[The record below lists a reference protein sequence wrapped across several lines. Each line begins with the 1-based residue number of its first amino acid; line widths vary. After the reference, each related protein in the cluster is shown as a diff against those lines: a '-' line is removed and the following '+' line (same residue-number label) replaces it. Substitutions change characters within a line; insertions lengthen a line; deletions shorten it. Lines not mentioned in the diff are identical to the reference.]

1 MQTLRLL
8 FQQGAGSRLP
18 LMHTLCLKKEGTFL
32 THRTLHESGHKSSC
46 RASMLPTKSQ
56 TTCGTTHKQ
65 SRPTGSFRSTASRFR
80 AILFLLLLTLPA
92 LAQEVEPTVE
102 LGEVEVKADRIIKK
116 TDGML
121 LYPSEQQKTSS
132 RSGYSLLQ
140 QLTLP
145 NIRVDEVGH
154 TISAIDQRG
163 SVQIRINGI
172 IVDKAEMLSLDP
184 KSIRTIHFI
193 DNPGVRYGDGIA
205 YVIEIT
211 TRRADNGYTLGTSF
225 TQALTTLQGDYTVY
239 GKWNTGKSEL
249 SLNYSIGY
257 QNYSD
262 LRTEETAHY
271 HLNDGSVYT
280 IQRNDLASRNQSL
293 NNQLKLTYN
302 LADSTRYVFQ
312 ASLSGDFSHVPNNFN
327 QKQIVDG
334 KQTYTALE
342 QQQSR
347 SGSPVLDLYY
357 FQQFTPRQSLTLN
370 AVGTYI
376 GTRSS
381 DSYDEGSPYRYD
393 VDGRTYSLLSEAIYE
408 NRLKPFTLSAGL
420 NYSQKYTNNEYTG
433 DVLAAT
439 PIHNNR
445 VYLFSEIKGL
455 WGNLRYSAGIGGSY
469 LHYRQQAHSYD
480 NWSFCPKAALS
491 YNFTHALQL
500 SYNFQMSERTS
511 RVAMI
516 SDASIRNN
524 RMEWTVGSPDL
535 KPNREMYH
543 LLRLTYTN
551 NRLQTSLEGF
561 YKQCLRPNMAVYER
575 TADDRFIYTQR
586 NQKEI
591 DVLNAMAY
599 ASYWLMPEKLS
610 VTAYGGLF
618 RCFNFGQDYTHCYTS
633 YFVTGAVN
641 AYLGNLSLHAYAD
654 NGSRF
659 LEGETKGY
667 SGGDITLKA
676 AYSYKDWQFALIW
689 QEPFQHKYKLF
700 ESEIL
705 NRNLQKH
712 TALYSGDACN
722 LVNLTVTWRLTRG
735 RKFRDVERSIQLK
748 DKDTGIIR

>member
-18 LMHTLCLKKEGTFL
+18 LMHTLCLKKEGIFL

-46 RASMLPTKSQ
+46 RASILPTKPQ
-56 TTCGTTHKQ
+56 ATCGTAHKQ
-65 SRPTGSFRSTASRFR
+65 SRPTGSFRSTVSRFR
-80 AILFLLLLTLPA
+80 AILFLLLLTLPV

-116 TDGML
+116 TDGIL

-163 SVQIRINGI
+163 SVQIRINSI

-225 TQALTTLQGDYTVY
+225 TQALTTRQGDYTVY

-257 QNYSD
+257 QNYRD

-293 NNQLKLTYN
+293 DNQLKLTYN

-312 ASLSGDFSHVPNNFN
+312 ASLSGDFSHIPNNFN

-334 KQTYTALE
+334 EQTYTALE

-433 DVLAAT
+433 DVSAAT

-480 NWSFCPKAALS
+480 YWSFCPKAALS
-491 YNFTHALQL
+491 YSFTHALQL

-543 LLRLTYTN
+543 LLRLTYTD
-551 NRLQTSLEGF
+551 NRLQASLEGF

-591 DVLNAMAY
+591 DALNAMAY
-599 ASYWLMPEKLS
+599 ASYWLLPEKLS

-689 QEPFQHKYKLF
+689 QQPFQHKYKLF

-705 NRNLQKH
+705 NRNLQKR

-735 RKFRDVERSIQLK
+735 RKFHDVDRSIQLK

>member
-1 MQTLRLL
+1 MKTLRLL
-8 FQQGAGSRLP
+8 FQQGAESRLP
-18 LMHTLCLKKEGTFL
+18 LMHTLDLKKEGTFL

-65 SRPTGSFRSTASRFR
+65 SRPTGSFRSTVSRFR
-80 AILFLLLLTLPA
+80 TTLFLLLLTLPV

-121 LYPSEQQKTSS
+121 LYPSERQKTSS

-184 KSIRTIHFI
+184 KSIRSIHFI

-225 TQALTTLQGDYTVY
+225 TQALTTRQGDYTVY

-280 IQRNDLASRNQSL
+280 IRRNDLDSRNQSL

-302 LADSTRYVFQ
+302 LADSTHYVFQ
-312 ASLSGDFSHVPNNFN
+312 TSLSGDFSHVPNNFN

-334 KQTYTALE
+334 EQTYTALE

-433 DVLAAT
+433 DVSAAT

-469 LHYRQQAHSYD
+469 LHYRQQAHSY
-480 NWSFCPKAALS
+480 NYWSFCPKAALS

-500 SYNFQMSERTS
+500 SYNFQMNERTS

-543 LLRLTYTN
+543 LLRLTYTD
-551 NRLQTSLEGF
+551 NRLQASLEGF

-591 DVLNAMAY
+591 DALNAMAY
-599 ASYWLMPEKLS
+599 ASYWLLPEKLS
-610 VTAYGGLF
+610 ITAYGGLF

-633 YFVTGAVN
+633 YFFTGAVN

-689 QEPFQHKYKLF
+689 QQPFQHKYKLF

-705 NRNLQKH
+705 NRNLQKR

-735 RKFRDVERSIQLK
+735 RKFHDVDRSIQLK

>member
-8 FQQGAGSRLP
+8 FQEGAGSRLP
-18 LMHTLCLKKEGTFL
+18 LMHTLCLKKEGTYL
-32 THRTLHESGHKSSC
+32 TYRTLHESGHKSSC
-46 RASMLPTKSQ
+46 RASILPTKLQ
-56 TTCGTTHKQ
+56 ATGPTTHKQ
-65 SRPTGSFRSTASRFR
+65 SRPTGSFWSTVSRFR
-80 AILFLLLLTLPA
+80 TILFLLLLTLPT

-225 TQALTTLQGDYTVY
+225 TQALTTRQGDYTVY

-257 QNYSD
+257 QNYRD

-293 NNQLKLTYN
+293 DNQLKLTYN

-334 KQTYTALE
+334 EQTYTALE

-408 NRLKPFTLSAGL
+408 NRLKPFTLSTGL
-420 NYSQKYTNNEYTG
+420 HYSQKYTNNEYTG

-439 PIHNNR
+439 PIHHNR

-480 NWSFCPKAALS
+480 YWSFCPKAALS

-543 LLRLTYTN
+543 LLRLTYTD
-551 NRLQTSLEGF
+551 NRLQASLEGF

-591 DVLNAMAY
+591 DALNAMAY
-599 ASYWLMPEKLS
+599 ASYWLLPEKLS

-689 QEPFQHKYKLF
+689 QQPFQHKYKLF

-705 NRNLQKH
+705 NQNLQKH

-722 LVNLTVTWRLTRG
+722 LVNLTVTWCLTRG
-735 RKFRDVERSIQLK
+735 RKFRDVDRSIQLK

>member
-18 LMHTLCLKKEGTFL
+18 LTI
-32 THRTLHESGHKSSC
+32 
-46 RASMLPTKSQ
+46 
-56 TTCGTTHKQ
+56 
-65 SRPTGSFRSTASRFR
+65 SRFR

-121 LYPSEQQKTSS
+121 LYPSEQRKTSS

-184 KSIRTIHFI
+184 KSIRSIHFI
-193 DNPGVRYGDGIA
+193 DNPSVRYGDGIA

-225 TQALTTLQGDYTVY
+225 TQALTTRQGDYTVY

-280 IQRNDLASRNQSL
+280 IRRNDLASRNQSL

-334 KQTYTALE
+334 EQTYTALE

-381 DSYDEGSPYRYD
+381 DSYDEGSPYSYD

-408 NRLKPFTLSAGL
+408 NQLKPFTLSAGL

-433 DVLAAT
+433 DVSAAT
-439 PIHNNR
+439 PIHHNR

-480 NWSFCPKAALS
+480 YWSFCPKAALS

-500 SYNFQMSERTS
+500 SYNFQMNERTS
-511 RVAMI
+511 RVAII

-551 NRLQTSLEGF
+551 NRLQASLEGF

-591 DVLNAMAY
+591 DALNAMAY
-599 ASYWLMPEKLS
+599 ASYWLLPEKLS

-689 QEPFQHKYKLF
+689 QQPFQHKYKLF
-700 ESEIL
+700 ESEVL
-705 NRNLQKH
+705 NRNLQKR

>member
-1 MQTLRLL
+1 M
-8 FQQGAGSRLP
+8 
-18 LMHTLCLKKEGTFL
+18 
-32 THRTLHESGHKSSC
+32 
-46 RASMLPTKSQ
+46 
-56 TTCGTTHKQ
+56 
-65 SRPTGSFRSTASRFR
+65 
-80 AILFLLLLTLPA
+80 
-92 LAQEVEPTVE
+92 
-102 LGEVEVKADRIIKK
+102 EVKADRIIKK

-225 TQALTTLQGDYTVY
+225 TQALTTRQGDYTVY

-257 QNYSD
+257 QNYRD

-293 NNQLKLTYN
+293 DNQLKLTYN

-334 KQTYTALE
+334 EQTYTALE

-433 DVLAAT
+433 DVSAAT
-439 PIHNNR
+439 PIHNNH

-480 NWSFCPKAALS
+480 YWSFCPKAALS

-543 LLRLTYTN
+543 LLRLTYTD
-551 NRLQTSLEGF
+551 NRLQASLEGF

-591 DVLNAMAY
+591 DALNAMAY
-599 ASYWLMPEKLS
+599 ASYWLLPEKLS

-633 YFVTGAVN
+633 YFFTGAVN
-641 AYLGNLSLHAYAD
+641 AYLGNLSLQAYAD

-689 QEPFQHKYKLF
+689 QQPFQHKYKLF

-735 RKFRDVERSIQLK
+735 RKFHDVDRSIQLN

>member
-8 FQQGAGSRLP
+8 FQQGAGNRLP
-18 LMHTLCLKKEGTFL
+18 L
-32 THRTLHESGHKSSC
+32 
-46 RASMLPTKSQ
+46 
-56 TTCGTTHKQ
+56 
-65 SRPTGSFRSTASRFR
+65 TAFRFR
-80 AILFLLLLTLPA
+80 TILFLLLLTLPA
-92 LAQEVEPTVE
+92 LGQEVEPTME

-225 TQALTTLQGDYTVY
+225 TQALTTRQGDYTVY

-334 KQTYTALE
+334 EQTYTALE
-342 QQQSR
+342 QQQNR

-420 NYSQKYTNNEYTG
+420 HYSQKYTNNEYTG
-433 DVLAAT
+433 DVSAAT

-455 WGNLRYSAGIGGSY
+455 WGNLRYSAGIGSSY
-469 LHYRQQAHSYD
+469 LYYRQQAHSY
-480 NWSFCPKAALS
+480 NYWSFCPKAALS
-491 YNFTHALQL
+491 YSFTHALQL

-511 RVAMI
+511 QVAMI

-543 LLRLTYTN
+543 LLRLTYTD
-551 NRLQTSLEGF
+551 NRLQASLEGF

-591 DVLNAMAY
+591 DALNAMAY
-599 ASYWLMPEKLS
+599 ASYWLLPEKLS

-689 QEPFQHKYKLF
+689 QQPFQHKYKLF

-705 NRNLQKH
+705 NRNLQKR

-735 RKFRDVERSIQLK
+735 RKFHDVDRSIQLK

>member
-1 MQTLRLL
+1 
-8 FQQGAGSRLP
+8 
-18 LMHTLCLKKEGTFL
+18 MHTLGLKKEETFL

-56 TTCGTTHKQ
+56 TTCGTAHKQ
-65 SRPTGSFRSTASRFR
+65 SRPTGSFRSTVSRFR

-225 TQALTTLQGDYTVY
+225 TQALTTRQGDYTVY

-257 QNYSD
+257 QNYRD

-327 QKQIVDG
+327 QKLIVDG
-334 KQTYTALE
+334 EQTYTALE

-433 DVLAAT
+433 DVSAAT

-480 NWSFCPKAALS
+480 YWSFCPKAALS

-543 LLRLTYTN
+543 LLRLTYTD
-551 NRLQTSLEGF
+551 NRLQASLEGF

-591 DVLNAMAY
+591 DALNAMAY
-599 ASYWLMPEKLS
+599 TSYWLLPEKLS

-689 QEPFQHKYKLF
+689 QQPFQHKYKLF

-705 NRNLQKH
+705 NRNLQKR

-735 RKFRDVERSIQLK
+735 RKFHDVERSIQLK

>member
-8 FQQGAGSRLP
+8 FQEGAGSRLP
-18 LMHTLCLKKEGTFL
+18 LMHTLCLKKEGTYL
-32 THRTLHESGHKSSC
+32 TYRTLHESGHKSSC
-46 RASMLPTKSQ
+46 RASILHTKLQATCPTA
-56 TTCGTTHKQ
+56 HKQ
-65 SRPTGSFRSTASRFR
+65 SRPTGGVRPTVSRFR

-154 TISAIDQRG
+154 KISAIDQRG

-172 IVDKAEMLSLDP
+172 IADKAEMLSLDP

-225 TQALTTLQGDYTVY
+225 TQALTTRQGDYTVY

-271 HLNDGSVYT
+271 HLNDESVYT

-334 KQTYTALE
+334 EQTYTALE

-376 GTRSS
+376 GTCSS
-381 DSYDEGSPYRYD
+381 DSYDEGLPYRYD
-393 VDGRTYSLLSEAIYE
+393 VDGRTYSLLNEAIYE

-433 DVLAAT
+433 DVSAAT
-439 PIHNNR
+439 PIHHNR

-455 WGNLRYSAGIGGSY
+455 WGNFRYSAGIGGSY
-469 LHYRQQAHSYD
+469 LHYRQQSHSYD
-480 NWSFCPKAALS
+480 YWSFCPKAALS

-500 SYNFQMSERTS
+500 SYNFQMNERTS

-543 LLRLTYTN
+543 LLRLTYTD
-551 NRLQTSLEGF
+551 NRLQASLEGF

-591 DVLNAMAY
+591 DALNAMAY
-599 ASYWLMPEKLS
+599 ASYWLLPEKALRH
-610 VTAYGGLF
+610 GL
-618 RCFNFGQDYTHCYTS
+618 RGTVPLLQLRS
-633 YFVTGAVN
+633 G
-641 AYLGNLSLHAYAD
+641 LHALLHVLLRH
-654 NGSRF
+654 GGRQRLLGQPLPPCLRRQRF
-659 LEGETKGY
+659 PLPGRGNKGVQRRRHHPEGC
-667 SGGDITLKA
+667 
-676 AYSYKDWQFALIW
+676 
-689 QEPFQHKYKLF
+689 
-700 ESEIL
+700 
-705 NRNLQKH
+705 LQLQGLAVRPDLA
-712 TALYSGDACN
+712 TALPAQ
-722 LVNLTVTWRLTRG
+722 
-735 RKFRDVERSIQLK
+735 IQ
-748 DKDTGIIR
+748 TI

>member
-8 FQQGAGSRLP
+8 FQQGAGRRLP
-18 LMHTLCLKKEGTFL
+18 LMHTLGLKKEGTFL
-32 THRTLHESGHKSSC
+32 THRTRHESGHKSSC

-56 TTCGTTHKQ
+56 TTCGTIHKQ
-65 SRPTGSFRSTASRFR
+65 SRPTGNFRSTVSRFR
-80 AILFLLLLTLPA
+80 TTLFLLLLTLPV
-92 LAQEVEPTVE
+92 LAQEVESTVE

-433 DVLAAT
+433 VVLAAT

-480 NWSFCPKAALS
+480 YWSFCPKAALS

>member
-18 LMHTLCLKKEGTFL
+18 LTI
-32 THRTLHESGHKSSC
+32 
-46 RASMLPTKSQ
+46 
-56 TTCGTTHKQ
+56 
-65 SRPTGSFRSTASRFR
+65 SRFR

-184 KSIRTIHFI
+184 KSIRTVHFI

-225 TQALTTLQGDYTVY
+225 TQALTTRQGDYTVY

-280 IQRNDLASRNQSL
+280 IRRNDLASRNQSL

-334 KQTYTALE
+334 EQTYTALE

-381 DSYDEGSPYRYD
+381 DSYDEGSPYSYD

-408 NRLKPFTLSAGL
+408 NQLKPFTLSAGL

-433 DVLAAT
+433 DVSAAT
-439 PIHNNR
+439 PIHHNR

-480 NWSFCPKAALS
+480 YWSFCPKAALS

-500 SYNFQMSERTS
+500 SYNFQMNERTS
-511 RVAMI
+511 RVAII

-551 NRLQTSLEGF
+551 NRLQASLEGF

-591 DVLNAMAY
+591 DALNAMAY
-599 ASYWLMPEKLS
+599 ASYWLLPEKLS

-659 LEGETKGY
+659 LEVETKGY

-689 QEPFQHKYKLF
+689 QQPFQHKYKLF
-700 ESEIL
+700 ESEVL
-705 NRNLQKH
+705 NRNLQKR

>member
-18 LMHTLCLKKEGTFL
+18 LTI
-32 THRTLHESGHKSSC
+32 
-46 RASMLPTKSQ
+46 
-56 TTCGTTHKQ
+56 
-65 SRPTGSFRSTASRFR
+65 SRFR

-184 KSIRTIHFI
+184 KSIRSIHFI
-193 DNPGVRYGDGIA
+193 DNPSVRYGDGIA

-225 TQALTTLQGDYTVY
+225 TQALTTRQGDYTVY

-280 IQRNDLASRNQSL
+280 IRRNDLASRNQSL

-334 KQTYTALE
+334 EQTYTALE

-381 DSYDEGSPYRYD
+381 DSYDEGSPYSYD

-408 NRLKPFTLSAGL
+408 NQLKPFTLSAGL

-433 DVLAAT
+433 DVSAAT
-439 PIHNNR
+439 PIHHNR

-480 NWSFCPKAALS
+480 YWSFCPKTALS

-500 SYNFQMSERTS
+500 SYNFQMNERTS
-511 RVAMI
+511 RVAII

-551 NRLQTSLEGF
+551 NRLQASLEGF

-591 DVLNAMAY
+591 DALNAMAY
-599 ASYWLMPEKLS
+599 ASYWLLPEKLS

-689 QEPFQHKYKLF
+689 QQPFQHKYKLF
-700 ESEIL
+700 ESEVL
-705 NRNLQKH
+705 NRNLQKR

>member
-1 MQTLRLL
+1 MNTLRLL
-8 FQQGAGSRLP
+8 FQQKTESRL
-18 LMHTLCLKKEGTFL
+18 LLTISRFL
-32 THRTLHESGHKSSC
+32 TS
-46 RASMLPTKSQ
+46 
-56 TTCGTTHKQ
+56 
-65 SRPTGSFRSTASRFR
+65 
-80 AILFLLLLTLPA
+80 IFLLLLLAIPT

-102 LGEVEVKADRIIKK
+102 LGEVEVKAGRIIHK

-225 TQALTTLQGDYTVY
+225 TQALTTRQGDYTVY

-257 QNYSD
+257 QNYRD

-280 IQRNDLASRNQSL
+280 IQRNDLDSRNQSL

-334 KQTYTALE
+334 EQTYTALE

-433 DVLAAT
+433 DVSTAT
-439 PIHNNR
+439 PIHHNR

-480 NWSFCPKAALS
+480 YWSFCPKAALS

-543 LLRLTYTN
+543 LLRLTYTD
-551 NRLQTSLEGF
+551 NRLQASLEGF

-591 DVLNAMAY
+591 DALNAMAY
-599 ASYWLMPEKLS
+599 ASYWLLPEKLS

-689 QEPFQHKYKLF
+689 QQPFQHKYKLF

-712 TALYSGDACN
+712 TALYSGDAYN

-735 RKFRDVERSIQLK
+735 RKFHDVDRSIQLK

>member
-1 MQTLRLL
+1 M
-8 FQQGAGSRLP
+8 
-18 LMHTLCLKKEGTFL
+18 
-32 THRTLHESGHKSSC
+32 
-46 RASMLPTKSQ
+46 
-56 TTCGTTHKQ
+56 
-65 SRPTGSFRSTASRFR
+65 
-80 AILFLLLLTLPA
+80 
-92 LAQEVEPTVE
+92 EPTVE

-225 TQALTTLQGDYTVY
+225 TQALTTRQGDYTVY

-257 QNYSD
+257 QNYRD

-280 IQRNDLASRNQSL
+280 IQRNDLDSRNQSL

-312 ASLSGDFSHVPNNFN
+312 ASLSGDFSHVPDNFN

-334 KQTYTALE
+334 EQTYTALE

-408 NRLKPFTLSAGL
+408 
-420 NYSQKYTNNEYTG
+420 TG
-433 DVLAAT
+433 
-439 PIHNNR
+439 
-445 VYLFSEIKGL
+445 
-455 WGNLRYSAGIGGSY
+455 
-469 LHYRQQAHSYD
+469 
-480 NWSFCPKAALS
+480 
-491 YNFTHALQL
+491 
-500 SYNFQMSERTS
+500 
-511 RVAMI
+511 
-516 SDASIRNN
+516 
-524 RMEWTVGSPDL
+524 
-535 KPNREMYH
+535 
-543 LLRLTYTN
+543 
-551 NRLQTSLEGF
+551 
-561 YKQCLRPNMAVYER
+561 
-575 TADDRFIYTQR
+575 
-586 NQKEI
+586 
-591 DVLNAMAY
+591 
-599 ASYWLMPEKLS
+599 
-610 VTAYGGLF
+610 
-618 RCFNFGQDYTHCYTS
+618 
-633 YFVTGAVN
+633 
-641 AYLGNLSLHAYAD
+641 
-654 NGSRF
+654 
-659 LEGETKGY
+659 
-667 SGGDITLKA
+667 
-676 AYSYKDWQFALIW
+676 
-689 QEPFQHKYKLF
+689 
-700 ESEIL
+700 
-705 NRNLQKH
+705 
-712 TALYSGDACN
+712 
-722 LVNLTVTWRLTRG
+722 
-735 RKFRDVERSIQLK
+735 
-748 DKDTGIIR
+748 

>member
-32 THRTLHESGHKSSC
+32 THRTLHESDHKSSC

-65 SRPTGSFRSTASRFR
+65 SRPTGSFRPTISRFR

-172 IVDKAEMLSLDP
+172 IVDKAEMLLLDP

-225 TQALTTLQGDYTVY
+225 TQALTTRQGDYTVY

-257 QNYSD
+257 QNYRD

-271 HLNDGSVYT
+271 HLNDGLVYT
-280 IQRNDLASRNQSL
+280 IRRNDLDSRNQSL

-312 ASLSGDFSHVPNNFN
+312 ASLSGDFSHIPNNFN

-334 KQTYTALE
+334 EQTYTALE

-433 DVLAAT
+433 DVSAAT
-439 PIHNNR
+439 PIHHNR

-480 NWSFCPKAALS
+480 YWSFCPKAALS

-543 LLRLTYTN
+543 LLRLTYTD
-551 NRLQTSLEGF
+551 NRLQASLEGF

-591 DVLNAMAY
+591 DALNAMAY
-599 ASYWLMPEKLS
+599 ASYWLLPEKLS
-610 VTAYGGLF
+610 ITAYGGLF

-633 YFVTGAVN
+633 YFFTGAVN

-689 QEPFQHKYKLF
+689 QQPFQHKYKLF

>member
-18 LMHTLCLKKEGTFL
+18 LTI
-32 THRTLHESGHKSSC
+32 
-46 RASMLPTKSQ
+46 
-56 TTCGTTHKQ
+56 
-65 SRPTGSFRSTASRFR
+65 SRFR

-184 KSIRTIHFI
+184 KSIRSIHFI

-225 TQALTTLQGDYTVY
+225 TQALTTRQGDYTVY

-280 IQRNDLASRNQSL
+280 IRRNDLASRNQSL

-334 KQTYTALE
+334 EQTYTALE

-433 DVLAAT
+433 DVSAAT
-439 PIHNNR
+439 PIHHNR

-480 NWSFCPKAALS
+480 YWSFCPKAALS

-516 SDASIRNN
+516 SDASIRHN
-524 RMEWTVGSPDL
+524 RMEWTVGSPNL

-543 LLRLTYTN
+543 LLRLTYTD
-551 NRLQTSLEGF
+551 NRLQASLEGF

-591 DVLNAMAY
+591 DALNAMAY
-599 ASYWLMPEKLS
+599 VSYWLLPEKLS

-689 QEPFQHKYKLF
+689 QQPFQHKYKLF

-722 LVNLTVTWRLTRG
+722 LLNLTVTWRLTRG
-735 RKFRDVERSIQLK
+735 RKFRDVDRSIQLK

>member
-18 LMHTLCLKKEGTFL
+18 LTI
-32 THRTLHESGHKSSC
+32 
-46 RASMLPTKSQ
+46 
-56 TTCGTTHKQ
+56 
-65 SRPTGSFRSTASRFR
+65 SRFR

-132 RSGYSLLQ
+132 RSGYNLLQ

-184 KSIRTIHFI
+184 KSIRTVHFI
-193 DNPGVRYGDGIA
+193 DTPGVRYGDGIA

-225 TQALTTLQGDYTVY
+225 TQALTTRQGDYTVY
-239 GKWNTGKSEL
+239 GKWDTGKSEL

-280 IQRNDLASRNQSL
+280 IRRNDLASRNQSL

-334 KQTYTALE
+334 EQTYTALE

-381 DSYDEGSPYRYD
+381 DSYDEGSPYSYD

-408 NRLKPFTLSAGL
+408 NQLKPFTLSAGL

-433 DVLAAT
+433 DVSAAT
-439 PIHNNR
+439 PIHHNR

-480 NWSFCPKAALS
+480 YWSFCPKAALS

-500 SYNFQMSERTS
+500 SYNFQMNERTS
-511 RVAMI
+511 RVAII

-551 NRLQTSLEGF
+551 NRLQASLEGF

-591 DVLNAMAY
+591 DALNAMAY
-599 ASYWLMPEKLS
+599 ASYWLLPEKLS

-689 QEPFQHKYKLF
+689 QQPFQHKYKLF
-700 ESEIL
+700 ESEVL
-705 NRNLQKH
+705 NRNLQKR

>member
-18 LMHTLCLKKEGTFL
+18 LTI
-32 THRTLHESGHKSSC
+32 
-46 RASMLPTKSQ
+46 
-56 TTCGTTHKQ
+56 
-65 SRPTGSFRSTASRFR
+65 SRFR
-80 AILFLLLLTLPA
+80 AILFLLLLTLPS

-184 KSIRTIHFI
+184 KSIRTVHFI

-225 TQALTTLQGDYTVY
+225 TQALTTRQGDYTVY

-280 IQRNDLASRNQSL
+280 IRRNDLASRNQSL

-334 KQTYTALE
+334 EQTYTALE

-381 DSYDEGSPYRYD
+381 DSYDEGSPYSYD

-408 NRLKPFTLSAGL
+408 NQLKPFTLSAGL
-420 NYSQKYTNNEYTG
+420 NYSQKYTNNEYRG
-433 DVLAAT
+433 DVSAAT
-439 PIHNNR
+439 PIHHNR

-480 NWSFCPKAALS
+480 YWSFCPKAALS

-500 SYNFQMSERTS
+500 SYNFQMNERTS
-511 RVAMI
+511 RVAII

-543 LLRLTYTN
+543 LLRLTYTD
-551 NRLQTSLEGF
+551 NRLQASLEGF

-591 DVLNAMAY
+591 DALNAMAY
-599 ASYWLMPEKLS
+599 ASYWLLPEKLS

-689 QEPFQHKYKLF
+689 QQPFQHKYKLF
-700 ESEIL
+700 ESEVL
-705 NRNLQKH
+705 NRNLQKR

>member
-18 LMHTLCLKKEGTFL
+18 LTI
-32 THRTLHESGHKSSC
+32 
-46 RASMLPTKSQ
+46 
-56 TTCGTTHKQ
+56 
-65 SRPTGSFRSTASRFR
+65 SRFR
-80 AILFLLLLTLPA
+80 DILFLLLLTLPS

-225 TQALTTLQGDYTVY
+225 TQALTTRQGDYTVY

-280 IQRNDLASRNQSL
+280 IRRNDLDSRNQSL

-334 KQTYTALE
+334 EQTYTALE

-381 DSYDEGSPYRYD
+381 DSYDEGSPYSYD

-433 DVLAAT
+433 DVSAAT
-439 PIHNNR
+439 PIHHNR

-480 NWSFCPKAALS
+480 YWSFCPKAALS

-500 SYNFQMSERTS
+500 SYNFQMNERTS
-511 RVAMI
+511 RVAII

-543 LLRLTYTN
+543 LLRLTYTD
-551 NRLQTSLEGF
+551 NRLQASLEGF

-591 DVLNAMAY
+591 DALNAMAY
-599 ASYWLMPEKLS
+599 ASYWLLPEKLS

-633 YFVTGAVN
+633 YFFTGAVN

-689 QEPFQHKYKLF
+689 QQPFQHKYKLF
-700 ESEIL
+700 ESEVL
-705 NRNLQKH
+705 NRNIQKR

>member
-8 FQQGAGSRLP
+8 FLQGAGSRLP
-18 LMHTLCLKKEGTFL
+18 LTI
-32 THRTLHESGHKSSC
+32 
-46 RASMLPTKSQ
+46 
-56 TTCGTTHKQ
+56 
-65 SRPTGSFRSTASRFR
+65 SRFR

-145 NIRVDEVGH
+145 NIRVDEVAH
-154 TISAIDQRG
+154 SISAIDQRG

-184 KSIRTIHFI
+184 KSIRSIHFI

-225 TQALTTLQGDYTVY
+225 TQALTTRQGDYTVY

-280 IQRNDLASRNQSL
+280 IRRNDLASRNQSL

-334 KQTYTALE
+334 EQTYTALE

-381 DSYDEGSPYRYD
+381 DSYDEGSPYSYD

-408 NRLKPFTLSAGL
+408 NQLKPFTLSAGL

-433 DVLAAT
+433 DVSAAT
-439 PIHNNR
+439 PIHHNR

-480 NWSFCPKAALS
+480 YWSFCPQAALS

-500 SYNFQMSERTS
+500 SYNFQMNERTS
-511 RVAMI
+511 RVAII

-543 LLRLTYTN
+543 LLRLTYTD
-551 NRLQTSLEGF
+551 NRLQASLEGF

-591 DVLNAMAY
+591 DALNAMAY
-599 ASYWLMPEKLS
+599 ASYWLLPEKLS

-689 QEPFQHKYKLF
+689 QQPFQHKYKLF
-700 ESEIL
+700 ESEVL
-705 NRNLQKH
+705 NRNLQKR

>member
-8 FQQGAGSRLP
+8 FQQEAGSRLP

-225 TQALTTLQGDYTVY
+225 TQALTTRQGDYTVY

-280 IQRNDLASRNQSL
+280 IRRNDLDSRNQSL

-334 KQTYTALE
+334 EQTYTALE

-433 DVLAAT
+433 DVSAAT
-439 PIHNNR
+439 PIHHNR

-480 NWSFCPKAALS
+480 YWSFCPKAALS

-543 LLRLTYTN
+543 LLRLTYTD
-551 NRLQTSLEGF
+551 NRLQASLEGF

-591 DVLNAMAY
+591 DALNAMAY
-599 ASYWLMPEKLS
+599 ASYWLLPEKLS

-689 QEPFQHKYKLF
+689 QQPFQHKYKLF

-705 NRNLQKH
+705 NRNLQKR

-722 LVNLTVTWRLTRG
+722 LVSLTVTWHLTRG
-735 RKFRDVERSIQLK
+735 RKFHDVDRSIQLK

>member
-18 LMHTLCLKKEGTFL
+18 LMHTLGLKKEGTFL

-46 RASMLPTKSQ
+46 RASILPTEPQ
-56 TTCGTTHKQ
+56 ATGPTDHKRA
-65 SRPTGSFRSTASRFR
+65 RPTGSFRSTVSRFR
-80 AILFLLLLTLPA
+80 TTLFLLLLTLPV

-184 KSIRTIHFI
+184 KSIRSIHFI

-225 TQALTTLQGDYTVY
+225 TQALTTRQGDYTVY

-280 IQRNDLASRNQSL
+280 IRRNDLASRNQSL

-334 KQTYTALE
+334 EQTYTALE

-469 LHYRQQAHSYD
+469 LHYRQQSHSYD
-480 NWSFCPKAALS
+480 YWSFCPKAALS

-543 LLRLTYTN
+543 LLRLTYTD
-551 NRLQTSLEGF
+551 NRLQASLEGF

-591 DVLNAMAY
+591 DALNAMAY
-599 ASYWLMPEKLS
+599 ASYWLLPEKLS

-633 YFVTGAVN
+633 YFFTGAVN

-689 QEPFQHKYKLF
+689 QQPFQHKYKLF

-722 LVNLTVTWRLTRG
+722 LVSLTVTWRLTRG
-735 RKFRDVERSIQLK
+735 RKFHDVDRSIQLK

>member
-8 FQQGAGSRLP
+8 FQQGAGRRLP

-225 TQALTTLQGDYTVY
+225 TQALTTRQGDYTVY

-280 IQRNDLASRNQSL
+280 IRRNDLDSRNQSL

-312 ASLSGDFSHVPNNFN
+312 ASLSGDFSHIPNNFN

-334 KQTYTALE
+334 EQTYTALE

-433 DVLAAT
+433 DVSAAT
-439 PIHNNR
+439 PIHHNR

-480 NWSFCPKAALS
+480 YWSFCPKAALS

-543 LLRLTYTN
+543 LLRLTYTD
-551 NRLQTSLEGF
+551 NRLQASLEGF

-591 DVLNAMAY
+591 DALNAMAY
-599 ASYWLMPEKLS
+599 ASYWLLPEKLS

-689 QEPFQHKYKLF
+689 QQPFQHKYKLF

-705 NRNLQKH
+705 NRNLQKR

-722 LVNLTVTWRLTRG
+722 LVSLTVTWHLTRG
-735 RKFRDVERSIQLK
+735 RKFRDVDRSIQLK

>member
-239 GKWNTGKSEL
+239 GKWNTEKSEL

-257 QNYSD
+257 QNYRD

-271 HLNDGSVYT
+271 HLNDESVYT

-312 ASLSGDFSHVPNNFN
+312 ASLSGDFSHVPDNFN

-480 NWSFCPKAALS
+480 YWSFCPKAALS

-735 RKFRDVERSIQLK
+735 RKIRDVERSIQLK

>member
-18 LMHTLCLKKEGTFL
+18 LTI
-32 THRTLHESGHKSSC
+32 
-46 RASMLPTKSQ
+46 
-56 TTCGTTHKQ
+56 
-65 SRPTGSFRSTASRFR
+65 SRFR

-145 NIRVDEVGH
+145 NIRVDEVAH
-154 TISAIDQRG
+154 SISAIDQRG

-172 IVDKAEMLSLDP
+172 IVDKAEMLSLDT
-184 KSIRTIHFI
+184 KSIRSIHFI

-225 TQALTTLQGDYTVY
+225 TQALTTRQGDYTVY

-280 IQRNDLASRNQSL
+280 IRRNDLASRNQSL

-334 KQTYTALE
+334 EQTYTALE

-381 DSYDEGSPYRYD
+381 DSYDEGSPYSYD

-408 NRLKPFTLSAGL
+408 NQLKPFTLSASL

-433 DVLAAT
+433 DVSAAT
-439 PIHNNR
+439 PIHHNR

-480 NWSFCPKAALS
+480 YWSFCPKAALS

-500 SYNFQMSERTS
+500 SYNFQMNERTS
-511 RVAMI
+511 RVAII

-551 NRLQTSLEGF
+551 NRLQASLEGF

-591 DVLNAMAY
+591 DALNAMAY
-599 ASYWLMPEKLS
+599 ASYWLLPEKLS

-689 QEPFQHKYKLF
+689 QQPFQHKYKLF
-700 ESEIL
+700 ESEVL

-722 LVNLTVTWRLTRG
+722 LVNLTVTWRLSKG
-735 RKFRDVERSIQLK
+735 RKFRDVDRSIQLK

>member
-18 LMHTLCLKKEGTFL
+18 LTI
-32 THRTLHESGHKSSC
+32 
-46 RASMLPTKSQ
+46 
-56 TTCGTTHKQ
+56 
-65 SRPTGSFRSTASRFR
+65 SRFR

-132 RSGYSLLQ
+132 RSGYNLLQ

-184 KSIRTIHFI
+184 KSIRTVHFI
-193 DNPGVRYGDGIA
+193 DTPGVRYGDGIA

-225 TQALTTLQGDYTVY
+225 TQALTTRQGDYTVY
-239 GKWNTGKSEL
+239 GKWDTGKSEL

-280 IQRNDLASRNQSL
+280 IRRNDLASRNQSL

-334 KQTYTALE
+334 EQTYTALE

-381 DSYDEGSPYRYD
+381 DSYDEGSPYSYD

-408 NRLKPFTLSAGL
+408 NQLKPFTLSAGL

-433 DVLAAT
+433 DVSAAT
-439 PIHNNR
+439 PIHHNR

-480 NWSFCPKAALS
+480 YWSFCPQAALS

-500 SYNFQMSERTS
+500 SYNFQMNERTS
-511 RVAMI
+511 RVAII

-551 NRLQTSLEGF
+551 NRLQASLEGF

-591 DVLNAMAY
+591 DALNAMAY
-599 ASYWLMPEKLS
+599 ASYWLLPEKLS

-689 QEPFQHKYKLF
+689 QQPFQHKYKLF
-700 ESEIL
+700 ESEVL
-705 NRNLQKH
+705 NRNLQKR

>member
-18 LMHTLCLKKEGTFL
+18 LTI
-32 THRTLHESGHKSSC
+32 
-46 RASMLPTKSQ
+46 
-56 TTCGTTHKQ
+56 
-65 SRPTGSFRSTASRFR
+65 SRFR
-80 AILFLLLLTLPA
+80 AILFLLLLTLPT

-184 KSIRTIHFI
+184 KSIRSIHFI

-211 TRRADNGYTLGTSF
+211 TRRANNGYTLGTSF
-225 TQALTTLQGDYTVY
+225 TQALTTRQGDYTVY

-257 QNYSD
+257 QNYRD

-280 IQRNDLASRNQSL
+280 IRRNDLASRNQSL

-312 ASLSGDFSHVPNNFN
+312 ASLSGDFSHVPDNFN

-334 KQTYTALE
+334 EQTYTALE

-469 LHYRQQAHSYD
+469 LYYRQQAHSYD
-480 NWSFCPKAALS
+480 YWSFCPKAALS

-500 SYNFQMSERTS
+500 SYNFQMNERTS

-543 LLRLTYTN
+543 LLRLTYTD
-551 NRLQTSLEGF
+551 NRLQASLEGF

-591 DVLNAMAY
+591 DALNAMAY
-599 ASYWLMPEKLS
+599 ASYWLLPEKLS

-633 YFVTGAVN
+633 YFFTGAVN

-689 QEPFQHKYKLF
+689 QQPFQHKYKLF

-722 LVNLTVTWRLTRG
+722 LVNLTVTWRLTKG
-735 RKFRDVERSIQLK
+735 RKYHDVDRSIQLK

>member
-18 LMHTLCLKKEGTFL
+18 LTI
-32 THRTLHESGHKSSC
+32 
-46 RASMLPTKSQ
+46 
-56 TTCGTTHKQ
+56 
-65 SRPTGSFRSTASRFR
+65 SRFR

-184 KSIRTIHFI
+184 KSIRSIHFI
-193 DNPGVRYGDGIA
+193 DNPGVRYGDSIA

-225 TQALTTLQGDYTVY
+225 TQALTTRQGDYTVY

-257 QNYSD
+257 QNYRD

-280 IQRNDLASRNQSL
+280 IRRNDLASRNQSL

-334 KQTYTALE
+334 EQTYTALE

-381 DSYDEGSPYRYD
+381 DSYDEGSPYSYD

-408 NRLKPFTLSAGL
+408 NQLKPFTLSAGL

-433 DVLAAT
+433 DVSAAT
-439 PIHNNR
+439 PIHHNR

-480 NWSFCPKAALS
+480 YWSFCPKAALS

-500 SYNFQMSERTS
+500 SYNFQMNERTS
-511 RVAMI
+511 RVAII

-551 NRLQTSLEGF
+551 NRLQASLEGF

-591 DVLNAMAY
+591 DALNAMAY
-599 ASYWLMPEKLS
+599 ASYWLLPEKLS

-618 RCFNFGQDYTHCYTS
+618 RCCNFGQDYTHCYTS

-689 QEPFQHKYKLF
+689 QQPFQHKYKLF
-700 ESEIL
+700 ESEVL
-705 NRNLQKH
+705 NRNLQKR

>member
-18 LMHTLCLKKEGTFL
+18 LTI
-32 THRTLHESGHKSSC
+32 
-46 RASMLPTKSQ
+46 
-56 TTCGTTHKQ
+56 
-65 SRPTGSFRSTASRFR
+65 SRFR

-184 KSIRTIHFI
+184 KSIRSIHFI
-193 DNPGVRYGDGIA
+193 DNPSVRYGDGIA

-225 TQALTTLQGDYTVY
+225 TQALTTRQGDYTVY

-280 IQRNDLASRNQSL
+280 IRRNDLASRNQSL

-334 KQTYTALE
+334 EQTYTALE

-381 DSYDEGSPYRYD
+381 DSYDEGSPYSYD

-408 NRLKPFTLSAGL
+408 NQLKPFTLSAGL

-433 DVLAAT
+433 DVSAAT
-439 PIHNNR
+439 PIHHNR

-480 NWSFCPKAALS
+480 YWSFCPKAALS

-500 SYNFQMSERTS
+500 SYNFQMNERTS

-551 NRLQTSLEGF
+551 NRLQASLEGF

-591 DVLNAMAY
+591 DALNAMAY
-599 ASYWLMPEKLS
+599 ASYWLLPEKLS

-689 QEPFQHKYKLF
+689 QQPFQHKYKLF
-700 ESEIL
+700 ESEVL
-705 NRNLQKH
+705 NRNLQKR

-748 DKDTGIIR
+748 DKDTEIIR

>member
-376 GTRSS
+376 STRSS

-433 DVLAAT
+433 DVSAAT
-439 PIHNNR
+439 SIHNNR

-469 LHYRQQAHSYD
+469 LHYRQQSHSYD
-480 NWSFCPKAALS
+480 YWSFCPKAALS

-667 SGGDITLKA
+667 SGSDITLKA

>member
-1 MQTLRLL
+1 M
-8 FQQGAGSRLP
+8 
-18 LMHTLCLKKEGTFL
+18 
-32 THRTLHESGHKSSC
+32 
-46 RASMLPTKSQ
+46 
-56 TTCGTTHKQ
+56 
-65 SRPTGSFRSTASRFR
+65 
-80 AILFLLLLTLPA
+80 
-92 LAQEVEPTVE
+92 E

-184 KSIRTIHFI
+184 KSIRSIHFI

-225 TQALTTLQGDYTVY
+225 TQALTTRQGDYTVY

-280 IQRNDLASRNQSL
+280 IRRNDLASRNQSL

-334 KQTYTALE
+334 EQTYTALE

-393 VDGRTYSLLSEAIYE
+393 VDGRTYSLLSETIYE

-480 NWSFCPKAALS
+480 YWSFCPKAALS

-500 SYNFQMSERTS
+500 SYNFQMNERTS

-543 LLRLTYTN
+543 LLRLTYTD
-551 NRLQTSLEGF
+551 NRLQASLEGF

-591 DVLNAMAY
+591 DALNAMAY
-599 ASYWLMPEKLS
+599 ASYWLLPEKLS

-633 YFVTGAVN
+633 YFFTGAVN

-689 QEPFQHKYKLF
+689 QQPFQHKYKLL

-705 NRNLQKH
+705 NRNLQKR

-735 RKFRDVERSIQLK
+735 RKFHDVDRSIQLK

>member
-18 LMHTLCLKKEGTFL
+18 LMHTLCLKKEGIFL
-32 THRTLHESGHKSSC
+32 TYRTLHESGHKSSC
-46 RASMLPTKSQ
+46 RASILPTKSQ
-56 TTCGTTHKQ
+56 TTCGTAHKQ
-65 SRPTGSFRSTASRFR
+65 SRPTGSFRSTVSRFR
-80 AILFLLLLTLPA
+80 AILFLLLLTLPT

-225 TQALTTLQGDYTVY
+225 TQALTTRQGDYTVY

-249 SLNYSIGY
+249 SLNYSTGY

-262 LRTEETAHY
+262 LRTQETAHY

-302 LADSTRYVFQ
+302 LADSTCYVFQ

-334 KQTYTALE
+334 EQTYTALE

-433 DVLAAT
+433 DVSAAT
-439 PIHNNR
+439 PIHHNR

-480 NWSFCPKAALS
+480 YWSFCPKAALS

-543 LLRLTYTN
+543 LLRLTYTD
-551 NRLQTSLEGF
+551 NRLQASLEGF

-591 DVLNAMAY
+591 DALNAMAY
-599 ASYWLMPEKLS
+599 ASYWLLPEKLS

-689 QEPFQHKYKLF
+689 QQPFQHKYKLF

-722 LVNLTVTWRLTRG
+722 LLNLTVTWRLTRG
-735 RKFRDVERSIQLK
+735 RKFRDVDRSIQLK

>member
-18 LMHTLCLKKEGTFL
+18 LTI
-32 THRTLHESGHKSSC
+32 
-46 RASMLPTKSQ
+46 
-56 TTCGTTHKQ
+56 
-65 SRPTGSFRSTASRFR
+65 SRFR

-184 KSIRTIHFI
+184 KSIRSIHFI
-193 DNPGVRYGDGIA
+193 DNPSVRYGDGIA

-225 TQALTTLQGDYTVY
+225 TQALTTRQGDYTVY

-280 IQRNDLASRNQSL
+280 IRRNDLASRNQSL

-334 KQTYTALE
+334 EQTYTALE

-381 DSYDEGSPYRYD
+381 DSYDEGSPYSYD

-408 NRLKPFTLSAGL
+408 NQLKPFTLSAGL

-433 DVLAAT
+433 DVSAAI
-439 PIHNNR
+439 PIHHNR

-469 LHYRQQAHSYD
+469 LHYRQQAHSYEY
-480 NWSFCPKAALS
+480 WSFCPKAALS

-500 SYNFQMSERTS
+500 SYNFQMNERTS
-511 RVAMI
+511 RVAII

-551 NRLQTSLEGF
+551 NRLQASLEGF

-591 DVLNAMAY
+591 DALNAMAY
-599 ASYWLMPEKLS
+599 ASYWLLPEKLS

-667 SGGDITLKA
+667 SGGDISLKA

-689 QEPFQHKYKLF
+689 QQPFQHKYKLF

-705 NRNLQKH
+705 NRNLQKR

>member
-18 LMHTLCLKKEGTFL
+18 LTI
-32 THRTLHESGHKSSC
+32 
-46 RASMLPTKSQ
+46 
-56 TTCGTTHKQ
+56 
-65 SRPTGSFRSTASRFR
+65 SRFR
-80 AILFLLLLTLPA
+80 DILFLLLLTLPS

-184 KSIRTIHFI
+184 KSIRTVHFI
-193 DNPGVRYGDGIA
+193 DNPGVRYGDSIA
-205 YVIEIT
+205 YVIDIT

-225 TQALTTLQGDYTVY
+225 TQALTTRQGDYTVY

-280 IQRNDLASRNQSL
+280 IRRNDLASRNQSL

-334 KQTYTALE
+334 EQTYTALE

-381 DSYDEGSPYRYD
+381 DSYDEGSPYSYD

-408 NRLKPFTLSAGL
+408 NQLKPFTLSAGL

-433 DVLAAT
+433 DVSAAT
-439 PIHNNR
+439 PIHHNR

-480 NWSFCPKAALS
+480 YWSFCPKAALS

-500 SYNFQMSERTS
+500 SYNFQMNERTS
-511 RVAMI
+511 RVAII

-551 NRLQTSLEGF
+551 NRLQASLEGF

-591 DVLNAMAY
+591 DALNAMAY
-599 ASYWLMPEKLS
+599 ASYWLLPEKLS

-689 QEPFQHKYKLF
+689 QQPFQHKYKLF
-700 ESEIL
+700 ESEVL
-705 NRNLQKH
+705 NRNLQKR

-748 DKDTGIIR
+748 DKDTEIIR